1 MIDPPDRSRDPS
13 ECDPSE
19 SDPSSRDRI
28 EMHGRA
34 AQLVA
39 NAAVL
44 LASAASADDATGPE
58 IVPTREGDATVYLDE
73 TGADVVLDG
82 TTVHVRTE

>member
-19 SDPSSRDRI
+19 CDPSSRDRI

-44 LASAASADDATGPE
+44 LARASTEAAPQHTS
-58 IVPTREGDATVYLDE
+58 VPTKRGKATVYVDDK
-73 TGADVVLDG
+73 GADVVVDG
-82 TTVHVRTE
+82 ASVHVRTE